1 MSPDDELGRF
11 EEASEPKDYRWQVAH
26 IWITFTEPGFHVQ
39 PAWSCDG
46 VLCRCV
52 AGGGSAHGTRA
63 RTRADAL
70 CHAVLTIYCSGV
82 VAGRRRCVSMALAR
96 HCATSLLMLID
107 RIGYAVLLELAHL
120 EWFGY
125 TSMGPRILVRGGF
138 HCYVG
143 YTHALAVLLS
153 IVCGVVTSR
162 GCRLTGYSP
171 RNTRTAASEADK
183 SRSQV

>member
-1 MSPDDELGRF
+1 MSSDDELGRF

-107 RIGYAVLLELAHL
+107 LMGYAMLLELAHL
-120 EWFGY
+120 EWLGY
-125 TSMGPRILVRGGF
+125 TSMGPRILVRRGL

-143 YTHALAVLLS
+143 CTLWRCCRLFVVWSLQEVVASLDTRLCYCHVTVTTSA
-153 IVCGVVTSR
+153 CRVVT
-162 GCRLTGYSP
+162 TF
-171 RNTRTAASEADK
+171 
-183 SRSQV
+183 